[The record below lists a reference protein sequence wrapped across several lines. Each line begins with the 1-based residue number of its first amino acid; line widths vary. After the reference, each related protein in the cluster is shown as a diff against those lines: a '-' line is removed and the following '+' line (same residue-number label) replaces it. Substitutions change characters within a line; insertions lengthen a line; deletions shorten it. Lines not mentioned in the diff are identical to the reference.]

1 MEKDS
6 AVQTILDY
14 LAQIVDTL
22 AGLNPGLDPL
32 LWALIIFVGFGLLA
46 VFSRKLIGL
55 LVAAVIIAAGAF
67 VAWSLLGG

>member
-1 MEKDS
+1 METDS
-6 AVQTILDY
+6 VVQTVLDF
-14 LAQIVDTL
+14 LSNLIDTL

-55 LVAAVIIAAGAF
+55 LVAAVIIAAGVF
-67 VAWSLLGG
+67 VAWSLLGN